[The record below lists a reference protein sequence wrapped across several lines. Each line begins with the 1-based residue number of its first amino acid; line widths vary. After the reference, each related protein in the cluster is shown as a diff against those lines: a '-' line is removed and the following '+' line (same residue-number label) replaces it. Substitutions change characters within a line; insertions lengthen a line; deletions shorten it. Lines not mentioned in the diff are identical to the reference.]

1 MTFLRSFVA
10 RTAVGSALVLLS
22 PFAASVARAQ
32 DDTSAAET
40 AAARQ
45 LAIEGLKLAQSG
57 NCSEAVDK
65 LARSEKLRHSAIV
78 LGRLGE
84 CLVNL
89 GKLVEGTEALRRM
102 LREPLPAEPTPA
114 LQQAYERAQ
123 ATLDAAKPRLA
134 ALTINID
141 APPEA
146 KLAVTIDG
154 EAVPT
159 AMVGVESPAD
169 PGEHVIEVTAPG
181 FLKASTRV
189 RVGAGEKQAVALQ
202 LERDPNAPPPGAESS
217 TEAGAATP
225 NHDPGSAS
233 SSGGSASQ
241 STDFDSG
248 APPESTSR
256 APAYIAYGVGAVG
269 LGVGLGFGLAAMQGK
284 SGLDDKCQN
293 DVCPPDQQDS
303 LDSAKLKGTISTIG
317 FAVGG
322 VGIALGTILFVTSG
336 PSSSEAAKAPGAR
349 RVARTEP
356 AFRARAAIG
365 LGHVQAALDF

>member
-1 MTFLRSFVA
+1 MTFLRSFCA
-10 RTAVGSALVLLS
+10 RTALGASLVLLS
-22 PFAASVARAQ
+22 PLAASVARAQ
-32 DDTSAAET
+32 DDSSAAET

-57 NCSEAVDK
+57 NCNEAVDK

-134 ALTINID
+134 ALTINIQ

-146 KLAVTIDG
+146 KITVSVDG
-154 EAVPT
+154 EAVPS

-169 PGEHVIEVTAPG
+169 PGEHVIEATAPG
-181 FLKASTRV
+181 FLKATTRV
-189 RVGAGEKQAVALQ
+189 RVGAGEKQSVSLE
-202 LERDPNAPPPGAESS
+202 LERDPNAPPPGSEAAVESS
-217 TEAGAATP
+217 AAP
-225 NHDPGSAS
+225 ASNQPADPGS
-233 SSGGSASQ
+233 SGGLVSDSAS
-241 STDFDSG
+241 FDS
-248 APPESTSR
+248 AAAPESSSR

-269 LGVGLGFGLAAMQGK
+269 LGVGIGFGVAAMQGK
-284 SGLDDKCQN
+284 SDLDESCADS
-293 DVCPPDQQDS
+293 VCPPDQQDS

-322 VGIALGTILFVTSG
+322 VGLALGTILLVTSG
-336 PSSSEAAKAPGAR
+336 PSSSETAQAPPGR
-349 RVARTEP
+349 RVAKTQP
-356 AFRARAAIG
+356 AFRARAAVG
-365 LGHVQAALDF
+365 FGHVQAALDF

>member
-1 MTFLRSFVA
+1 MTFLRSFCA
-10 RTAVGSALVLLS
+10 RTAVGASLVLLS
-22 PFAASVARAQ
+22 PFVTSVALAQ
-32 DDTSAAET
+32 DDSSAAET

-57 NCSEAVDK
+57 NCNEAVDK

-134 ALTINID
+134 ALTINIQ

-146 KLAVTIDG
+146 KITVAVDG
-154 EAVPT
+154 EAVPS

-169 PGEHVIEVTAPG
+169 PGEHVIEATAPG
-181 FLKASTRV
+181 FLKATTRV
-189 RVGAGEKQAVALQ
+189 RVGAGEKQSVSLE
-202 LERDPNAPPPGAESS
+202 LERDPNAPPPGAEAAPESS
-217 TEAGAATP
+217 AGDSSQPADA
-225 NHDPGSAS
+225 AS
-233 SSGGSASQ
+233 SGAQVSD
-241 STDFDSG
+241 STSFDSG
-248 APPESTSR
+248 AAPEPSSR
-256 APAYIAYGVGAVG
+256 VPAYIAYGVGAVG
-269 LGVGLGFGLAAMQGK
+269 LGVGIGFGLAAMQGK
-284 SGLDDKCQN
+284 SDLDDKCA
-293 DVCPPDQQDS
+293 DGVCPPSQQDS

-322 VGIALGTILFVTSG
+322 VGIALGTILIVTSG
-336 PSSSEAAKAPGAR
+336 PSSSETAHAPPGR
-349 RVARTEP
+349 RVAKTQP
-356 AFRARAAIG
+356 AFRARAAVG
-365 LGHVQAALDF
+365 FGHVQAALDF